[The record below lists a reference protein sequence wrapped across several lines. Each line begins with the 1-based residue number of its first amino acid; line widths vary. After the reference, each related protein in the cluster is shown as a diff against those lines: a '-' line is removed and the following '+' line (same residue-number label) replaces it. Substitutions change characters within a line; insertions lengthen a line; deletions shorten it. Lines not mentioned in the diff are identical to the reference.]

1 MNDHPHRFALHEP
14 GQVGNVVDVTD
25 ANAQPAEPASTP
37 PAELDLARVSADLDG
52 VEAALGRLDD
62 GSYWTD
68 EVTGDAIPDDV
79 LAANPVTRRTA

>member
-1 MNDHPHRFALHEP
+1 MSYIALNTAAT
-14 GQVGNVVDVTD
+14 GMTAMSTSLDVTD